1 MEKTIWVC
9 GMCGSQNVEERVWVN
24 MNTGDCNI
32 GEAEFEDTWCV
43 DCDKNTNVEDINDYK
58 TTEK

>member
-1 MEKTIWVC
+1 
-9 GMCGSQNVEERVWVN
+9 MCGSQNVEERVWVN